1 MIMVVSIMVPTI
13 KVFMAMSLAGRATR
27 DIRDMMAEKSM
38 GITIQI
44 RATSMPPSIILSI
57 VIIAIVLY
65 RRTNQPLHLRIS
77 TLIRR
82 KRLRNRLIRR
92 SS

>member
-1 MIMVVSIMVPTI
+1 MVVSIMVPTI

-65 RRTNQPLHLRIS
+65 RRTNQPLPLRIS